1 MPGCNHWVTNREHA
15 REGTSLTRPNN
26 GLHLLDLQKTD
37 GSLHKALVSGYAE
50 MATLLEPFKQAAGNR
65 VDARIPR
72 ILQHSVSSNGIV
84 QAPTAQA
91 QQAIT
96 QVTNRPARAMNHPDN
111 RVWCS

>member
-26 GLHLLDLQKTD
+26 GLHLLNLQDTD
-37 GSLHKALVSGYAE
+37 ESLHHALVSGYAE
-50 MATLLEPFKQAAGNR
+50 MASLLEPFKQAAGTR

-72 ILQHSVSSNGIV
+72 ILQHNVSSNGIV
-84 QAPTAQA
+84 QPPTAQA